1 MMWTLKIDMLGD
13 WHIGA
18 GREGGAYAD
27 ALVIKDS
34 NGLPYLPGRSLRG
47 VLKQA
52 FREAAESG
60 WLGDSPSDCLDL
72 LFGCEGTDGST
83 AQGLLR
89 INNAELTDGEKQAI
103 VQQPSLRQFLFSTRA
118 STAIDS
124 DTGTAKNSS
133 LRTLEVAVPM
143 QLSAAVDLNTQ
154 HAKFKELSFNRTELT
169 QLLDAC
175 TGLISELGGHR
186 QRGLGRC
193 KMSVEGA
200 VA

>member
-52 FREAAESG
+52 FTEAAQRG
-60 WLGDSPSDCLDL
+60 WFGDSSTAYVDL
-72 LFGCEGTDGST
+72 LFGREGTDGAT

-89 INNAELTDGEKQAI
+89 VSNAELSDAEKQAI

-124 DTGTAKNSS
+124 DTGTAKNGS

-143 QLSAAVDLNTQ
+143 QLSAAIELNTQ
-154 HAKFKELSFNRTELT
+154 HAKFKELPFNQAELA

-175 TGLISELGGHR
+175 TALISELGGHR

-193 KMSVEGA
+193 KIRVEGA
-200 VA
+200 AA